1 MQCILSPGMAMA
13 MALPPVMSLESCK
26 MDIVSCD
33 IDVFKCHKHPAEA
46 IRSLYFNTYNHL
58 IRILRTHCS
67 TIKSVAVSA
76 VHMKRVTATE
86 DDVKQAQNL
95 HALFACLEIDKKWD
109 DLHFLDVVI
118 MSLPAEASKEKEAA
132 QLVIGQYKSYLTDY
146 MKAVSIKEGK
156 NALNFLQRKRGREE
170 KMVVTEIT
178 VDREIHEYTCYD
190 LLDLWKLFLIENM
203 EIPEDRIEY
212 RHARVGNST
221 ILIFKITHTYCEG
234 IKEKLSKP
242 AVVWVMKELGILRVC
257 VSGVV
262 TMDIREALPKLLN
275 ASIQDGLESGV
286 DFVSLTKVL
295 VSGVYVC
302 VCCLYACMHV

>member
-86 DDVKQAQNL
+86 DDVKRARNL
-95 HALFACLEIDKKWD
+95 YALFACLEIDKKWD

-156 NALNFLQRKRGREE
+156 NALSFLQRKCGKKE
-170 KMVVTEIT
+170 KMVDVKIT
-178 VDREIHEYTCYD
+178 VDKEIDKCTCCD
-190 LLDLWKLFLIENM
+190 LLDLWKLFLIETL
-203 EIPEDRIEY
+203 EIPEDRVEY
-212 RHARVGNST
+212 SHARVGN
-221 ILIFKITHTYCEG
+221 
-234 IKEKLSKP
+234 
-242 AVVWVMKELGILRVC
+242 
-257 VSGVV
+257 
-262 TMDIREALPKLLN
+262 
-275 ASIQDGLESGV
+275 ESGV

-295 VSGVYVC
+295 VSCVYMC
-302 VCCLYACMHV
+302 VCCLYACMCECVHVFPFSF

>member
-33 IDVFKCHKHPAEA
+33 IDVLKYRKLPAEA
-46 IRSLYFNTYNHL
+46 IMGFYFNTYNHL

-67 TIKSVAVSA
+67 TIKNVAVTA
-76 VHMKRVTATE
+76 VDMNIVTATK
-86 DDVKQAQNL
+86 DDVEQAQNL
-95 HALFACLEIDKKWD
+95 HALFACLEVDKKWD

-118 MSLPAEASKEKEAA
+118 MYLPDEASKEKEAA
-132 QLVIGQYKSYLTDY
+132 KLVIGQYKSYLQDY

-156 NALNFLQRKRGREE
+156 NVFSFLQPKCGKEE
-170 KMVVTEIT
+170 KMVDVKIT
-178 VDREIHEYTCYD
+178 VDKEIDEYNCHD
-190 LLDLWKLFLIENM
+190 LLYLWKFFLIATLK
-203 EIPEDRIEY
+203 IPEDRIEY
-212 RHARVGNST
+212 CQERAGST
-221 ILIFKITHTYCEG
+221 ILIFKIAHTYCEG

-242 AVVWVMKELGILRVC
+242 AVVWVMKELGILQVC

-262 TMDIREALPKLLN
+262 SMDIQEALPKLLN
-275 ASIQDGLESGV
+275 ASIQEGLESGV